1 MADVSFQVSK
11 NPVIAVTSP
20 SNLSGQV
27 AGLVNAL
34 AAFDKSVQAVDLSSN
49 GPLTQP
55 AKAGNSLAPTASQSS
70 ANLGM
75 VDAMKAFDA
84 NGNLI
89 NASSG
94 AVSNAVPVKL
104 NTFAALKTQTDVL
117 ASK

>member
-1 MADVSFQVSK
+1 
-11 NPVIAVTSP
+11 
-20 SNLSGQV
+20 
-27 AGLVNAL
+27 
-34 AAFDKSVQAVDLSSN
+34 
-49 GPLTQP
+49 
-55 AKAGNSLAPTASQSS
+55 
-70 ANLGM
+70 M